1 MDSVGRNFSCCHF
14 VLPDGRRCV
23 EMFTSIYNF
32 AYLRN
37 YFAGG
42 TASTHPV
49 LQNRLTKFISGISM
63 EIYLSHMVMFRV
75 VENTGLNQLS
85 GNGVLQYIVTVM
97 LVLAASIVFPVVVK
111 KVINISESKF
121 SMLPTASARKG

>member
-1 MDSVGRNFSCCHF
+1 MSAC
-14 VLPDGRRCV
+14 
-23 EMFTSIYNF
+23 IYNF

-42 TASTHPV
+42 TANTHSI

-75 VENTGLNQLS
+75 VEKTGLNQMF

-97 LVLAASIVFPVVVK
+97 LVLAATIVFSVVMK
-111 KVINISESKF
+111 KFIQLSENKF
-121 SMLPTASARKG
+121 SVLRTASARKG

>member
-1 MDSVGRNFSCCHF
+1 MFACVDNF
-14 VLPDGRRCV
+14 
-23 EMFTSIYNF
+23 T
-32 AYLRN
+32 YLRD

-75 VENTGLNQLS
+75 VEKTGLNQMF

-97 LVLAASIVFPVVVK
+97 LVLAATIVFSVVMK

-121 SMLPTASARKG
+121 SMLLTASARKG

>member
-1 MDSVGRNFSCCHF
+1 
-14 VLPDGRRCV
+14 
-23 EMFTSIYNF
+23 MFTCIYNF

-42 TASTHPV
+42 TASTLPV

-75 VENTGLNQLS
+75 VEKTGLNQMF

-97 LVLAASIVFPVVVK
+97 LVLAATIVFSVVMK

-121 SMLPTASARKG
+121 SMLLTASARKG